1 MPKISY
7 KFTIPQD
14 SYNDFRTDI
23 LQIASGINFEG
34 IEFNDTEK
42 TALFSC
48 DAFDLSRLFQEE
60 LQSKGKNE
68 KYQFFYRSPENFTDC
83 ERRENEENISF
94 IDAWKKEFAVYE
106 DLKTITKEKISLPE
120 HRMVEELTQGKS
132 LVISEYHSDPYPKT
146 KLMELLKALSD
157 QERKPVLVLERA
169 SSSRDETLQKW
180 LIDGSSDSEIPLSIK
195 KYCDFID
202 KQNLGGI
209 WPSATEAE
217 KEILKNGYS
226 NILRCAKQNSFD
238 VVFMESEHSTFASP
252 EGRSDTLTNNR
263 HRNLVSSMQHIKEEN
278 EGRNFIVFCGAY
290 HDERS
295 EDAEVIL
302 SDVVNAFSC
311 ELFSRDLP
319 DKLHETAEFYRNA
332 EKNDMAKLYED
343 FSKKYYD
350 QMRPTDLVKSGS
362 NEKLSENPL
371 NRGK

>member
-1 MPKISY
+1 MPKTSY

-14 SYNDFRTDI
+14 SYDDFRTDI
-23 LQIASGINFEG
+23 LQIASDINFEG

-60 LQSKGKNE
+60 LQSQGKNE
-68 KYQFFYRSPENFTDC
+68 KYQFFCRSPENFTDC
-83 ERRENEENISF
+83 ERQENEQNISF
-94 IDAWKKEFAVYE
+94 IDAWNRELGVYE
-106 DLKTITKEKISLPE
+106 ELKTKTKGGISLPE

-146 KLMELLKALSD
+146 KLTELLKSLSD
-157 QERKPVLVLERA
+157 QERKPVLVLERV

-180 LIDGSSDSEIPLSIK
+180 LKDGSSDSEIPLSIK

-202 KQNLGGI
+202 KQNLRGI

-226 NILRCAKQNSFD
+226 NILRYAKENSFD
-238 VVFMESEHSTFASP
+238 VVFMESEHSAISIPDSSGT
-252 EGRSDTLTNNR
+252 RTNNR

-290 HDERS
+290 HNERS

-302 SDVVNAFSC
+302 SDVVDAFSC
-311 ELFSRDLP
+311 ELFPRNLP
-319 DKLHETAEFYRNA
+319 DKLRETAQSYRDTG
-332 EKNDMAKLYED
+332 KNDAAESYEQL
-343 FSKKYYD
+343 SKQYD
-350 QMRPTDLVKSGS
+350 EKIRPTGLVKSGS